1 MKKITTMRIA
11 SILLIAV
18 LMTTC
23 AISGTFAKY
32 VTTDNGTDSARV
44 AKWGVQVQIAN
55 DLNLF
60 GESYVKDDQN
70 VTNVNFTNTVEVNT
84 AGTNLVA
91 PGTKNTITF
100 TISGAPEVAVD
111 VAVVMNVRSDVV
123 IPRGTDIKQGNPND
137 TDEANANANTL
148 GDDYTPVVF
157 TLKKSGDTTIATGTL
172 TQIKAGL
179 ESLSAKYG
187 PNTTLNE
194 TYTLSWEW
202 AFEGEGVNDAADT
215 YLGNVAA
222 GLVDDDDTST
232 AIAFD
237 FSITVTQ
244 ID

>member
-32 VTTDNGTDSARV
+32 VTSDNGTDSARV
-44 AKWGVQVQIAN
+44 AKWGVKVEIAN

-60 GESYVKDDQN
+60 GESYVKDTD
-70 VTNVNFTNTVEVNT
+70 VNITNTVQVDT
-84 AGTNLVA
+84 TGGNLVA
-91 PGTKNTITF
+91 PGTKNSITF
-100 TISGAPEVAVD
+100 TISGTPEVAVD

-123 IPRGTDIKQGNPND
+123 IPRGTDIGQGNPND
-137 TDEANANANTL
+137 ADETQVNELAA
-148 GDDYTPVVF
+148 DYTPVVF
-157 TLKKSGDTTIATGTL
+157 TLKKGDGTTVATGTL
-172 TQIKAGL
+172 TQIEAYL
-179 ESLSAKYG
+179 ERLSAQYG
-187 PNTTLNE
+187 PNTKLDE

-222 GLVDDDDTST
+222 GLVTNANTKTD
-232 AIAFD
+232 IAFD